1 MYGEQK
7 SMEFNKPVVGGEES
21 EQDVS
26 STVAPPAGA
35 TNGAAAALQPETP
48 NESPADQST
57 SDTGRAPDVPA
68 EIEHDPQVE
77 QRGEAEAT
85 IQDDPQAGA
94 EAQVAPESQPEG
106 QQVAIQPESQVQS
119 RPEGQPQDEP
129 ESAPESQMQSLLDQ
143 QPDESQVKKGDILE
157 GTIAHTSP
165 TEILVDVGLKSE
177 GIISGKELERID
189 RETLDGLKVGEKI
202 LAYVLNPEDKN
213 GNVVLSLTRALEEQD
228 WRKAEELHGTGEI
241 YNGKVDGYNKGGLIV
256 RFGRVRGFVPES
268 QVSRER
274 RRRAEGND
282 PQEKWGGM
290 RGEDISVKVLEV
302 DRSRNRLI
310 LSEREAAPQLREQ
323 QKERLLDELQVGDVK
338 TGRVKSL
345 ADFGAFVDVGGA
357 DGLVH
362 LTELSWKH
370 ITHPREVLKV
380 GQPVEVEVI
389 SIDRERKRIGLS
401 IKRREEDPW
410 MAIARQYQIG
420 QLVQGTITKLTKF
433 GAFARLVDNPE
444 IEGLIHISE
453 LADHRVN
460 HPRDVVNEGESLA
473 LRVVKIEPEQRRMG
487 LSLKRV
493 SSPEYLDADY
503 RRATT
508 TPAEE
513 EPSAEAAPPVVGDY
527 VDYEAATLKNED
539 RRRADRKKGKKGK
552 KGKDD
557 LDDLDEFEEEDDT
570 F

>member
-7 SMEFNKPVVGGEES
+7 SMEFNKPDVGGEEP

-26 STVAPPAGA
+26 RTVAPPAEA
-35 TNGAAAALQPETP
+35 TNGASA
-48 NESPADQST
+48 ESAEHLPDAPADSSADQPT
-57 SDTGRAPDVPA
+57 SETGRPPEVPA
-68 EIEHDPQVE
+68 VIEHDVQVE
-77 QRGEAEAT
+77 ERGESEAT
-85 IQDDPQAGA
+85 AQGQPEAGVQ
-94 EAQVAPESQPEG
+94 EQVAPGSQPD
-106 QQVAIQPESQVQS
+106 S
-119 RPEGQPQDEP
+119 D
-129 ESAPESQMQSLLDQ
+129 QMQTLLDQ
-143 QPDESQVKKGDILE
+143 QPDEPQVKKGDVLE

-177 GIISGKELERID
+177 GVISGKELERID
-189 RETLDGLKVGEKI
+189 REALDHLKVGEKI
-202 LAYVLNPEDKN
+202 VAYVLNPEDKN

-228 WRKAEELHGTGEI
+228 WRKAEELHQTGEI

-268 QVSRER
+268 QVSRDR

-323 QKERLLDELQVGDVK
+323 QKERLLDELQVGDIK

-370 ITHPREVLKV
+370 VTHPREVLKV

-389 SIDRERKRIGLS
+389 SIDRDRKRIGLS

-473 LRVVKIEPEQRRMG
+473 LRVVKIDPEQRRMG

-493 SSPEYLDADY
+493 SSPEYLETDY
-503 RRATT
+503 RRATGS
-508 TPAEE
+508 PEE
-513 EPSAEAAPPVVGDY
+513 EAAAANTSAPPVGDY
-527 VDYEAATLKNED
+527 VDYEAATLKDGD
-539 RRRADRKKGKKGK
+539 RRRAERKKGKKGK
-552 KGKDD
+552 KK
-557 LDDLDEFEEEDDT
+557 DEFDEFDEFDEEDT

>member
-1 MYGEQK
+1 MTGVPHLYGEQK
-7 SMEFNKPVVGGEES
+7 SMESNIPVVGS
-21 EQDVS
+21 EQPEKDVAPA
-26 STVAPPAGA
+26 VAPPAEA
-35 TNGAAAALQPETP
+35 ANGASEQQPPSLSNQEESVQPQPEAGLAPETPAQPETQP
-48 NESPADQST
+48 ELPVEAQAEVAEVPEAAEVS
-57 SDTGRAPDVPA
+57 APEA
-68 EIEHDPQVE
+68 VE
-77 QRGEAEAT
+77 PGT
-85 IQDDPQAGA
+85 PQA
-94 EAQVAPESQPEG
+94 ETPSETQMETLLAQS
-106 QQVAIQPESQVQS
+106 
-119 RPEGQPQDEP
+119 QDEP
-129 ESAPESQMQSLLDQ
+129 
-143 QPDESQVKKGDILE
+143 QVKKGDILE
-157 GTIAHTSP
+157 GTVARTTP

-177 GIISGKELERID
+177 GVISGKELERMD
-189 RETLDGLKVGEKI
+189 RETLDRLKVGEKV
-202 LAYVLNPEDKN
+202 LVYVLIPEDKN

-228 WRKAEELHGTGEI
+228 WRHAETLQESGDVYE
-241 YNGKVDGYNKGGLIV
+241 GKVDGYNKGGLIV

-268 QVSRER
+268 QVSRDR
-274 RRRAEGND
+274 RRRAEGTD

-290 RGEDISVKVLEV
+290 RGEDIIVKVLEV
-302 DRSRNRLI
+302 DRARNRLI
-310 LSEREAAPQLREQ
+310 LSEREAAPQVREQ
-323 QKERLLDELQVGDVK
+323 QKERLLEELQVGDVK
-338 TGRVKSL
+338 VGRVKSL

-370 ITHPREVLKV
+370 VTHPRDVLKV
-380 GQPVEVEVI
+380 GQTVEVEVI

-420 QLVQGTITKLTKF
+420 QLVEGTITKLTKF

-460 HPRDVVNEGESLA
+460 HPRDVVSEGEALT
-473 LRVVKIEPEQRRMG
+473 LRVVKIDPQQRRMG

-508 TPAEE
+508 PAEE
-513 EPSAEAAPPVVGDY
+513 QPPAEPPVGDY

-552 KGKDD
+552 KKDD
-557 LDDLDEFEEEDDT
+557 FDEFEEFDEEEET

>member
-7 SMEFNKPVVGGEES
+7 SMESNKPVVGSGEP

-26 STVAPPAGA
+26 PTAAPSAEAVNNGASHAEMPASSDQTAPSQPTSDAGSVPETLPQHEHTPA
-35 TNGAAAALQPETP
+35 SEQEGAAAAP
-48 NESPADQST
+48 SADQQQ
-57 SDTGRAPDVPA
+57 GAPA
-68 EIEHDPQVE
+68 E
-77 QRGEAEAT
+77 
-85 IQDDPQAGA
+85 
-94 EAQVAPESQPEG
+94 VAP
-106 QQVAIQPESQVQS
+106 A
-119 RPEGQPQDEP
+119 
-129 ESAPESQMQSLLDQ
+129 SQMQTLLDQ
-143 QPDESQVKKGDILE
+143 QPGEPQVKKGDILE
-157 GTIAHTSP
+157 GVIAQTTP
-165 TEILVDVGLKSE
+165 TEILVDLGLKSE
-177 GIISGKELERID
+177 GVISGKELERMD
-189 RETLDGLKVGEKI
+189 RDMLDRLKVGEKV
-202 LAYVLNPEDKN
+202 LAYVLIPEDKN
-213 GNVVLSLTRALEEQD
+213 GNVVLSLTRAAEEQD
-228 WRKAEELHGTGEI
+228 WRRAEELRQSGEVFS
-241 YNGKVDGYNKGGLIV
+241 GKVDGYNKGGLIV

-282 PQEKWGGM
+282 PQEKWGQM
-290 RGEDISVKVLEV
+290 RGEEILVKVLEV

-310 LSEREAAPQLREQ
+310 LSEREAAPLVREQ

-370 ITHPREVLKV
+370 VTHPREVLKV

-460 HPRDVVNEGESLA
+460 HPRDVVSEGESLA
-473 LRVVKIEPEQRRMG
+473 LRVVKIEPQQRRMG

-503 RRATT
+503 RRAIS
-508 TPAEE
+508 PAEE
-513 EPSAEAAPPVVGDY
+513 ASASSNEATPVDDY
-527 VDYEAATLKNED
+527 IDYEAATLKNED

-552 KGKDD
+552 KGKDEFD
-557 LDDLDEFEEEDDT
+557 EFDEFEDEEDSY
-570 F
+570 

>member
-1 MYGEQK
+1 
-7 SMEFNKPVVGGEES
+7 MESNNPVVGGEEP

-26 STVAPPAGA
+26 PTVAPTAEA
-35 TNGAAAALQPETP
+35 ANGAANQPAPPIE
-48 NESPADQST
+48 NAADQPT
-57 SDTGRAPDVPA
+57 SEAGHTPEMPAAIEQHEPTEQHDEAQATAEEHPDGGVEAQTAPDSQM
-68 EIEHDPQVE
+68 HD
-77 QRGEAEAT
+77 
-85 IQDDPQAGA
+85 
-94 EAQVAPESQPEG
+94 EAQATAEEHADAGVEAQTVP
-106 QQVAIQPESQVQS
+106 
-119 RPEGQPQDEP
+119 D
-129 ESAPESQMQSLLDQ
+129 SQMQTLLEQ
-143 QPDESQVKKGDILE
+143 GPEEPRVKKGDILE
-157 GTIAHTSP
+157 GTVVQTTP
-165 TEILVDVGLKSE
+165 TEILVDVGQKSE
-177 GIISGKELERID
+177 GVISGKELERMD
-189 RETLDGLKVGEKI
+189 RETLDRLKVGEKI
-202 LAYVLNPEDKN
+202 LTYVLIPEDKN
-213 GNVVLSLTRALEEQD
+213 GNVVLSITRALEEQD
-228 WRKAEELHGTGEI
+228 WRRAEALYESGDVYE
-241 YNGKVDGYNKGGLIV
+241 GKVDGYNKGGLIV

-282 PQEKWGGM
+282 PQEKWGSM
-290 RGEDISVKVLEV
+290 RGEDIAVKVLEV

-310 LSEREAAPQLREQ
+310 LSEREAAPQVREQ

-370 ITHPREVLKV
+370 VTHPREVLKV

-460 HPRDVVNEGESLA
+460 HPRDVVSEGESLA

-513 EPSAEAAPPVVGDY
+513 EPEAAAPPLGDY
-527 VDYEAATLKNED
+527 VDYEAATLKSDD

-552 KGKDD
+552 KDKEE
-557 LDDLDEFEEEDDT
+557 LDELDEFEEDET